1 MPVANPPDIKT
12 FLRRIDPNMPR
23 RGFYPVLTRGDL
35 VRDILQPREEITSFA
50 VTPNADATAAGL
62 VVLTNGDFAPRY
74 ADLTFAFW
82 VEIASS
88 MRSSSIFN
96 GTGIVLGV
104 EISFTTS
111 FQQQDQITVGIR
123 VANK

>member
-1 MPVANPPDIKT
+1 MANPPDIKT
-12 FLRRIDPNMPR
+12 FPRRIDPNMPR
-23 RGFYPVLTRGDL
+23 RGFYPTLTRGDA
-35 VRDILQPREEITSFA
+35 VRDILQPGEEVTSFT

-62 VVLTNGDFAPRY
+62 VVLTDGDFTPRY
-74 ADLTFAFW
+74 AGLTFDFW
-82 VEIASS
+82 VEIATA
-88 MRSSSIFN
+88 MRGSSIFN

-104 EISFTTS
+104 ELGFTTN

>member
-1 MPVANPPDIKT
+1 MANPPDIKT

-23 RGFYPVLTRGDL
+23 RGFYPTLTRGATL
-35 VRDILQPREEITSFA
+35 RDILQPGEGVTSFT

-62 VVLTNGDFAPRY
+62 VVLTDGDFTPRY
-74 ADLTFAFW
+74 ADLVFAFW
-82 VEIASS
+82 VEIAAA
-88 MRSSSIFN
+88 MRGSSIFN

-104 EISFTTS
+104 EISFTTN